1 MTIFELN
8 ILSLHIAPTYYGLM
22 YALAFLTGYYYLLKK
37 EVVTKPQLES
47 LFLYL
52 IAWVVLWGRIWYII
66 FYDLSYYLADPIN
79 IIKVWEGG
87 MSFHWGALG
96 VIIATLAFA
105 KIHKVQ
111 FLKLIDEIV
120 FILPIWLFL
129 GRIWNYLNK
138 ELLGFPYTWFLAVE
152 KNGQSYFPSPLLEAF
167 LEGIILFMILYF
179 VSKRKT
185 FYGQIW
191 CVFLIFYGLFR
202 LLVEIFVR
210 TPDAHI
216 WYISWFFTMW
226 SLLSLPMIIVGIILY
241 FFFQNRMKINSQK

>member
-8 ILSLHIAPTYYGLM
+8 ILWLHIAPSYYGLM
-22 YALAFLTGYYYLLKK
+22 YALAFLIGYYYLLKK
-37 EVVTKPQLES
+37 EVVTKLQLES

-66 FYDLSYYLADPIN
+66 FYDFSYYLADPTN

-87 MSFHWGALG
+87 MSFHGGALG

-105 KIHKVQ
+105 KIHKIQ

-120 FILPIWLFL
+120 FILPVGLFL
-129 GRIWNYLNK
+129 GRIGNYLNK

-152 KNGQSYFPSPLLEAF
+152 KNGASYFPSPLLEAF
-167 LEGIILFMILYF
+167 LEGIVLFIILYF
-179 VSKRKT
+179 VAKRKT
-185 FYGQIW
+185 FYGQIGSI
-191 CVFLIFYGLFR
+191 FLIFYGFFR
-202 LLVEIFVR
+202 LLVEMFIR

-216 WYISWFFTMW
+216 WYIWGIFTMW
-226 SLLSLPMIIVGIILY
+226 SLLSLPMILVGIILY